1 MRTLRRL
8 ATLPLLGASVV
19 APLAAQGTGRLTGR
33 VHDSL
38 LTRAPLA
45 RAEVVLLGLDRTT
58 LTDADGRWTL
68 DSVPAGRWRLA
79 FTHAVLEEA
88 RLTAP
93 TLAVDVLAG
102 ETADALLAT
111 PSDATLHGRACGA
124 ERKAGT
130 GVLLGDVTVGD
141 LPAAGAAVRVLW
153 REWSLV
159 PGGEPEEVAREAV
172 FDLDATGR
180 FFVCGVPTDRVVTVA
195 AIQAGQAGRREL
207 RLNGREVGLVHLA
220 LAEPEGAGKVV
231 ALAGDAAAPDE
242 TGVLVVQAMQGEG
255 TMLLRGAVRD
265 RDGAPLAGARVTLL
279 GSDATATT
287 RGDGSFQFANVP
299 RDLQTLDVA
308 AVGFVPRRVE
318 VDVRPGRLTRADV
331 ALDKVAYVLQPL
343 IVKAQADPQRAA
355 LERRLRLGNGQFLTR
370 AQIEQRNAYSVSD
383 LLKGMNG
390 VQLRTTG
397 MSTVLVMSRGAGVT
411 GRFLGGLCVPAY
423 FVDGSMVGT
432 ETQGDALVDS
442 TLYATGGALPAGTAA
457 DPNGGAPV
465 GVTGLM
471 PRDAGPDQFVHVSD
485 IETLEVYTSA
495 TLIPP
500 EFAAYNGACGVVAIW
515 TRRGLPTVREDSDGR

>member
-8 ATLPLLGASVV
+8 AVVLPLAALGAV
-19 APLAAQGTGRLTGR
+19 PLAAQATGRLTGR

-45 RAEVVLLGLDRTT
+45 RAEVLIQGLDRSAI
-58 LTDADGRWTL
+58 TDADGRWSL

-79 FTHAVLEEA
+79 FTHTVLDEA

-93 TLAVDVLAG
+93 TTALDVLPG
-102 ETADALLAT
+102 ETADVLLAT
-111 PSDATLHGRACGA
+111 PSDATLHLRACG
-124 ERKAGT
+124 EDRKAGT
-130 GVLLGDVTVGD
+130 GALLGDVTVGD
-141 LPAAGAAVRVLW
+141 LPAAGAATRVLW

-180 FFVCGVPTDRVVTVA
+180 FVVCGVPTDRAITVA
-195 AIQAGQAGRREL
+195 AIRAGQSGRREI
-207 RLNGREVGLVHLA
+207 RLNGREIGLVHLP
-220 LAEPEGAGKVV
+220 LAEPEGAGKVMAV
-231 ALAGDAAAPDE
+231 AGDQPATEE

-265 RDGAPLAGARVTLL
+265 RDGAPLAGAKVTLL
-279 GSDATATT
+279 GTDATATT
-287 RGDGSFQFANVP
+287 RGDGSFQFVNVP
-299 RDLQTLDVA
+299 REVQTLDVA
-308 AVGFVPRRVE
+308 ALGFIPRRVE

-331 ALDKVAYVLQPL
+331 ALDKVAFVLQPL
-343 IVKAQADPQRAA
+343 TVKAQADQRLAA

-370 AQIEQRNAYSVSD
+370 AQIEQRNAFSVSD

-432 ETQGDALVDS
+432 ETQGDALVDA
-442 TLYATGGALPAGTAA
+442 TLYATGGAPPAATSV
-457 DPNGGAPV
+457 DPNAGAPV

-471 PRDAGPDQFVHVSD
+471 PRDAGPDQFVNVSD

-495 TLIPP
+495 TMIPP
-500 EFAAYNGACGVVAIW
+500 EFATYNGACGIVAIW
-515 TRRGLPTVREDSDGR
+515 TKRGLPTVIEGSDGR